1 MAHTGGTSH
10 LLVFGYAFIVKS
22 AKLLPVHIS
31 ERSGH
36 IIVLDAT
43 PHHTTVCPR
52 EREEREVLKVI
63 RFI

>member
-31 ERSGH
+31 ERSG
-36 IIVLDAT
+36 LYCA
-43 PHHTTVCPR
+43 
-52 EREEREVLKVI
+52 
-63 RFI
+63 